1 MELFSKLH
9 IDIINHI
16 ISFDKHFIV
25 RKGQLISV
33 IPKDDERYK
42 ILHFVTLHLKNP
54 PKIRQYSPPKESIY
68 AEYVFDFPNL
78 YDINERETQHIHN
91 DMFEVRIRIR
101 EDHVLYSF
109 FIGRLKPKNEYSIR
123 QQIFYKGD
131 LKHYEWCYVDFNYIR
146 N

>member
-1 MELFSKLH
+1 M
-9 IDIINHI
+9 
-16 ISFDKHFIV
+16 
-25 RKGQLISV
+25 
-33 IPKDDERYK
+33 
-42 ILHFVTLHLKNP
+42 HFVTLHLKNP